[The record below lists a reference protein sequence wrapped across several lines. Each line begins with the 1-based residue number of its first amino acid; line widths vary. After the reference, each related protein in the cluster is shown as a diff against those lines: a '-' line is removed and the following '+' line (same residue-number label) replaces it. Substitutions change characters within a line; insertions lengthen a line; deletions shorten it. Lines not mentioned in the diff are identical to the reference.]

1 MGLWT
6 GHPDLDAITILY
18 HSGLDGKCSINGKY
32 LKREKVVVG
41 GGTYFT
47 LCSMNTSF
55 VSKIIPAFY
64 QLYMKHMGVD
74 RFNDIW
80 SGIFLKKIV
89 DHLGDNISL
98 GTPSKT

>member
-1 MGLWT
+1 
-6 GHPDLDAITILY
+6 
-18 HSGLDGKCSINGKY
+18 
-32 LKREKVVVG
+32 
-41 GGTYFT
+41 
-47 LCSMNTSF
+47 MNTSF